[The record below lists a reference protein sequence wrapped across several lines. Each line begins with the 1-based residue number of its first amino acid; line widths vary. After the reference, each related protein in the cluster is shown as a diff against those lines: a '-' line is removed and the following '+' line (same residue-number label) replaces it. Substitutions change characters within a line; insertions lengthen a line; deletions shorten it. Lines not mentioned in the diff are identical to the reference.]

1 LSSLQQIAL
10 AATFVLYFLGMTLY
24 FWYAVTE
31 RQMAWKAARTAA
43 GLGWAT
49 NTVAL
54 IARSVLTGRLPLA
67 TGYEFLLAF
76 AWGIVLIYG
85 IFELRTAVRA
95 AGGFVLATAWVLLAF
110 IWILMPE
117 QPNAV
122 APLMPALKSG
132 WLTVHVLTAVAAYS
146 AFALAGGLSAL
157 FLWRFRGASGDKG
170 EEGEALLDEPIYRV
184 VAFGF
189 MMLSLTIVTGAVWA
203 EKAWGSYWSWDPKET
218 WSLVTWIIFGIYLHV
233 RKNRGWRG
241 RPAAILVV
249 VGFLAVLFT
258 FFGVNYLLPGMHSYA

>member
-10 AATFVLYFLGMTLY
+10 AATFILYFLGMILY
-24 FWYAVTE
+24 FWYAAAG
-31 RQMAWKAARTAA
+31 RQVAWKAARVAA

-54 IARSVLTGRLPLA
+54 IARSVLTGRLPLS
-67 TGYEFLLAF
+67 TGYEFLLTF
-76 AWGIVLIYG
+76 AWGIVLLYL
-85 IFELRTAVRA
+85 IFELRTAVKA
-95 AGGFVLATAWVLLAF
+95 AGGFVLASAWALLAF

-146 AFALAGGLSAL
+146 AFALACGLSAL
-157 FLWRFRGASGDKG
+157 YLWRYRDDGVK
-170 EEGEALLDEPIYRV
+170 EGEALLDELIYKV

-218 WSLVTWIIFGIYLHV
+218 WSLVTWIIFGIYLHI
-233 RKNRGWRG
+233 RKYRGWRG

>member
-1 LSSLQQIAL
+1 MI
-10 AATFVLYFLGMTLY
+10 LY
-24 FWYAVTE
+24 FWYATG
-31 RQMAWKAARTAA
+31 RQMAWKAGRIAT
-43 GLGWAT
+43 GLGWTT

-76 AWGIVLIYG
+76 AWGIVLFYL
-85 IFELRTAVRA
+85 IFELRTAVKA
-95 AGGFVLATAWVLLAF
+95 AGGFVLAFAWGLLAF
-110 IWILMPE
+110 IWVVMPE

-132 WLTVHVLTAVAAYS
+132 WLTVHVLTAVVAYS
-146 AFALAGGLSAL
+146 AFALACGLSVL
-157 FLWRFRGASGDKG
+157 YLWRYRDDGVK
-170 EEGEALLDEPIYRV
+170 EGEALLDELIYKV

-218 WSLVTWIIFGIYLHV
+218 WSLVTWIIFGIYLHI
-233 RKNRGWRG
+233 RKYRNWRG